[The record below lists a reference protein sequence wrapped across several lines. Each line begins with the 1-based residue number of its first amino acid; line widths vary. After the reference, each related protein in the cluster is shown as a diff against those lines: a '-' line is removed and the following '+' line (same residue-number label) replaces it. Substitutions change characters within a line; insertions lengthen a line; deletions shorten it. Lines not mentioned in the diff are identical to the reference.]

1 MRRSEESKRKVE
13 ALEKRKQDLIELHE
27 KAKRQLQEAQAEEGR
42 LIASANS
49 LNQELN
55 ASKLM
60 EHNLQQLNQRLNNIQ
75 QVYRTRNQV
84 SYLAHKFCF

>member
-1 MRRSEESKRKVE
+1 M
-13 ALEKRKQDLIELHE
+13 
-27 KAKRQLQEAQAEEGR
+27 QEAQAEEGR

-49 LNQELN
+49 LNQELS

-75 QVYRTRNQV
+75 QVYHTRNQV
-84 SYLAHKFCF
+84 GFLKIDLKKFFG

>member
-1 MRRSEESKRKVE
+1 MQ
-13 ALEKRKQDLIELHE
+13 ALERRKQELIDLHE

-49 LNQELN
+49 LNQELHQ
-55 ASKLM
+55 SKLM
-60 EHNLQQLNQRLNNIQ
+60 EQNLQQLTQRLNNIQ

-84 SYLAHKFCF
+84 RLILSPIKASLK